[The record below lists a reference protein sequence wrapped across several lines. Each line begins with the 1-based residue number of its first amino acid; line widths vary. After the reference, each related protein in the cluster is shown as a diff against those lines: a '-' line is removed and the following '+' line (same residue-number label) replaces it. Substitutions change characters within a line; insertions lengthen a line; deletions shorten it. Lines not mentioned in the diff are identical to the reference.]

1 MYPYRSLPENLAA
14 FSAELRREHGFRIGP
29 RELQDAARALV
40 VTRLSDERSVRDS
53 LRPVL
58 CSTAADVAVF
68 DRAFDVFFHPATRTT
83 GLEGAGR
90 TPVRQHAPDG
100 PEPEHEALAFRPA
113 EDSDQD
119 VAEVSTV
126 RQELVSPSDID
137 EAAGEGAMAVVRS
150 SYSPADAEGAA
161 PYLAMDPVWRAAA
174 SAFVAA
180 LRLGRSRRWR
190 PAHHGQRF
198 DLRRTLRHS
207 LHTGGEPV
215 MPRWQTRLRRR
226 PRVVLLVDG
235 SRSMAG
241 HAQVALDM
249 AVAFASITSTLE
261 AFTFSTTLERITRE
275 VRRAAAGER
284 VRLDHLHRAWGGGT
298 IIGASLQAFVQ
309 RFGERVLSRDTVVV
323 VASDGLDVG
332 AAGVV
337 REVMARLRRRSAGVI
352 WLNPLLETPGYEP
365 TALGMRAARP
375 YVSTFACVSDPASLL
390 RLSRAVRVRG

>member
-1 MYPYRSLPENLAA
+1 
-14 FSAELRREHGFRIGP
+14 
-29 RELQDAARALV
+29 
-40 VTRLSDERSVRDS
+40 
-53 LRPVL
+53 
-58 CSTAADVAVF
+58 
-68 DRAFDVFFHPATRTT
+68 
-83 GLEGAGR
+83 
-90 TPVRQHAPDG
+90 
-100 PEPEHEALAFRPA
+100 
-113 EDSDQD
+113 
-119 VAEVSTV
+119 
-126 RQELVSPSDID
+126 
-137 EAAGEGAMAVVRS
+137 
-150 SYSPADAEGAA
+150 
-161 PYLAMDPVWRAAA
+161 
-174 SAFVAA
+174 
-180 LRLGRSRRWR
+180 
-190 PAHHGQRF
+190 
-198 DLRRTLRHS
+198 
-207 LHTGGEPV
+207 